1 MVLCTVLAVA
11 ALLSSCHGIYND
23 LEPCSQGVRLRFVY
37 DYNMEYANAFHSQ
50 VDCLALLVYDEQG
63 NYLVTYIGTGDELKD
78 ENYRMTLDLEKGSYH
93 FIAYGGLTCPKTSFS
108 FKAVPGIG
116 SIMQDLR
123 VEMHNAG
130 RVSETDLHPLF
141 HGSLDMSVDNGAY
154 EEATVYLMKNTNN
167 IRVVLQQMNGG
178 EVDDKNF
185 TFRITDDNTL
195 FAPDN
200 SLISNG
206 GQVYAPWTQ
215 GQRTVGVT
223 EEGDETVTVAYAEFS
238 TSRLVAGNHTRLTIT
253 RNSDNAQVLNIP
265 LNEYLLPIIE
275 QTPPPSTKGKY
286 IRIKYVTQLASP
298 TPAFAFF
305 VNLPQYIKE
314 GYRRFLEN
322 KIRER
327 WDFKGVPIQ
336 IFFRQK

>member
-1 MVLCTVLAVA
+1 MGTSSYIYAIGKRTLAAIVCALTLLGCDSVIYDGEGDCSVNYRVKFRYDMNLKFADAFAREVESVTLYLLDGGGRVVWQRTESGEALGKEGYAMEVDVAPGTYDLLAWCGSTDKGSFRIPESASGKELTCTLMRE
-11 ALLSSCHGIYND
+11 SGTD
-23 LEPCSQGVRLRFVY
+23 
-37 DYNMEYANAFHSQ
+37 
-50 VDCLALLVYDEQG
+50 
-63 NYLVTYIGTGDELKD
+63 GTGHVRED
-78 ENYRMTLDLEKGSYH
+78 LDRLYH
-93 FIAYGGLTCPKTSFS
+93 GYLPNQTFGDTEGTYTYV
-108 FKAVPGIG
+108 VP
-116 SIMQDLR
+116 L
-123 VEMHNAG
+123 V
-130 RVSETDLHPLF
+130 
-141 HGSLDMSVDNGAY
+141 
-154 EEATVYLMKNTNN
+154 KNTNN

-265 LNEYLLPIIE
+265 LNEYLLLLKSDHFDKMGDQE
-275 QTPPPSTKGKY
+275 
-286 IRIKYVTQLASP
+286 
-298 TPAFAFF
+298 
-305 VNLPQYIKE
+305 
-314 GYRRFLEN
+314 FLDREN
-322 KIRER
+322 N
-327 WDFKGVPIQ
+327 WSL
-336 IFFRQK
+336 IFFLDNNHNWIRTHIVVNDWIVRINDAEL

>member
-1 MVLCTVLAVA
+1 MPTVVGIRFKKAGKIYYFDPA
-11 ALLSSCHGIYND
+11 LSSVA
-23 LEPCSQGVRLRFVY
+23 QGDHAIVETARGV
-37 DYNMEYANAFHSQ
+37 EYGEVVVGPREVS
-50 VDCLALLVYDEQG
+50 
-63 NYLVTYIGTGDELKD
+63 
-78 ENYRMTLDLEKGSYH
+78 R
-93 FIAYGGLTCPKTSFS
+93 LTCPKTSFS

-265 LNEYLLPIIE
+265 LNEYLLLLKSDHFDKMGDQE
-275 QTPPPSTKGKY
+275 
-286 IRIKYVTQLASP
+286 
-298 TPAFAFF
+298 
-305 VNLPQYIKE
+305 
-314 GYRRFLEN
+314 FLDREN
-322 KIRER
+322 N
-327 WDFKGVPIQ
+327 WSL
-336 IFFRQK
+336 IFFLDNNHNWIRTHIVVNDWIVRINDAEL

>member
-63 NYLVTYIGTGDELKD
+63 NYLATYTGTGDELKD

-265 LNEYLLPIIE
+265 LNEYLLLLKSDHFDKMGDQE
-275 QTPPPSTKGKY
+275 
-286 IRIKYVTQLASP
+286 
-298 TPAFAFF
+298 
-305 VNLPQYIKE
+305 
-314 GYRRFLEN
+314 FLDREN
-322 KIRER
+322 N
-327 WDFKGVPIQ
+327 WSL
-336 IFFRQK
+336 IFFLDNNHNWIRTHIVVNDWIVRINDAEL